1 MSVSRLKLRVRY
13 AETDQMGV
21 AHHASYFVWME
32 AARTELLREKGM
44 PYRELERRGY
54 LLPVR
59 EAHCR
64 YRKSL
69 QYDDVF
75 IIESKLIEIRGA
87 SIKIDYAIYRESRAD
102 DIVADGYSLHAF
114 VNGNGEVLKVP
125 DFFKKLFS

>member
-1 MSVSRLKLRVRY
+1 MSVSCLKLRVRY

-54 LLPVR
+54 FLPVR

-69 QYDDVF
+69 QYDDSFYV
-75 IIESKLIEIRGA
+75 ESKLTEIRGA
-87 SIKIDYAIYRESRAD
+87 SIKIEYTIYLEARTD
-102 DIVADGYSLHAF
+102 NIFADGYSLHAF
-114 VNGNGEVLKVP
+114 VDGNGGVLKVP
-125 DFFKKLFS
+125 DFFKKLFL